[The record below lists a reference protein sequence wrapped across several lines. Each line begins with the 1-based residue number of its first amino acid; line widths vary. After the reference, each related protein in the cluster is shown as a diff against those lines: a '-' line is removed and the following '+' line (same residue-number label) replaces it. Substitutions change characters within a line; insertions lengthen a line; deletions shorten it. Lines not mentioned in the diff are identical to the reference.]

1 MKKKIARWY
10 AQGLWTAGMV
20 RNAVKKGILSA
31 QCFYRTP
38 CEGVLSAGEEE
49 AVWAAVQD
57 RYEKALGQ
65 LNPVV
70 KDDLD
75 RYLMERLLV
84 TLTRVRQRRWSE
96 A

>member
-1 MKKKIARWY
+1 M
-10 AQGLWTAGMV
+10 
-20 RNAVKKGILSA
+20 
-31 QCFYRTP
+31 
-38 CEGVLSAGEEE
+38 
-49 AVWAAVQD
+49 QD

-84 TLTRVRQRRWSE
+84 TLTRVGHGRRSE
-96 A
+96 S